1 MLRFYAHKF
10 VDSLDDLSAIRVLAV
25 KEDPLT
31 QMTVDTTTRTRINN
45 LIEQL
50 SEMKLGMTV
59 RSAERLREAGATATA
74 GHLQDI
80 LSEIQGRLRDELENT
95 LMFCIRENAEYFEP
109 KEPLFGKEF
118 EDKFATHGIFEL
130 DEAGKCLALG
140 RDTAAVFHLMRI
152 MEIGIRAVAK
162 SLGIPDPIK
171 PSNRNWHQIL
181 KSIKDENDARVA
193 RKAKSWKDQRD
204 KEFFVSAYVSLDAV
218 RVAWRN
224 PTMHIE
230 NKYTPDEAGNVFLAV
245 RGFMKKLASRMD
257 ENGQPVA

>member
-1 MLRFYAHKF
+1 
-10 VDSLDDLSAIRVLAV
+10 VPLSRRYPIRVSRKAN
-25 KEDPLT
+25 
-31 QMTVDTTTRTRINN
+31 Q
-45 LIEQL
+45 
-50 SEMKLGMTV
+50 
-59 RSAERLREAGATATA
+59 ATGIA
-74 GHLQDI
+74 
-80 LSEIQGRLRDELENT
+80 
-95 LMFCIRENAEYFEP
+95 NAPVP
-109 KEPLFGKEF
+109 KSPNSPGNWS
-118 EDKFATHGIFEL
+118 
-130 DEAGKCLALG
+130 
-140 RDTAAVFHLMRI
+140 
-152 MEIGIRAVAK
+152 IGICCAFTLINLWIRWMICPR
-162 SLGIPDPIK
+162 SDGIPDPIK

>member
-10 VDSLDDLSAIRVLAV
+10 LDSLDDLSAIRVLAV
-25 KEDPLT
+25 NEPPLA
-31 QMTVDTTTRTRINN
+31 QITVDTTTRTRINN

-50 SEMKLGMTV
+50 SDMKLVMTV
-59 RSAERLREAGATATA
+59 KSSERLREAGATAAA
-74 GHLQDI
+74 GYLREI
-80 LSEIQGRLRDELENT
+80 VSEIQDRLHDELEGT
-95 LMFCIRENAEYFEP
+95 LIFCIRENAEYFEP
-109 KEPLFGKEF
+109 KVPLLGKEF

-130 DEAGKCLALG
+130 DEAGKCLALSRG
-140 RDTAAVFHLMRI
+140 TAAVFHLMRI

-171 PSNRNWHQIL
+171 PSDRNWYQIR
-181 KSIKDENDARVA
+181 KRIKEESDARLA
-193 RKAKSWKDQRD
+193 RKAWKDLRD
-204 KEFFVSAYVSLDAV
+204 KEFFASAYVSLDAV

-230 NKYTPDEAGNVFLAV
+230 NKYTPDEAEQVFLAV